1 MAASSVDSPRIS
13 SIYRYPV
20 KGLSGERM
28 AMADLAPGATL
39 KADRAFA
46 LENGPSG
53 FDPTAPSWQPKIK
66 FLCLMR
72 HAKIAALDT
81 RYDDATGT
89 LTVKRD
95 GRVLIEADLSKP
107 AGRTALEGFFQGFMG
122 GEARG
127 PIQLLQSP
135 GHSFSDVAKKVVSII
150 NLQSVAAL
158 GEAIGRPVHPLRFR
172 GNLYVGGWPAWLE
185 TRMIGHEIEIGKA
198 RLRVVKMIQRCAATE
213 VNPETA
219 ERDMDVPQSLY
230 RLTGDDDCGV
240 YAEVVSGGKIA
251 EGDAIKVP

>member
-1 MAASSVDSPRIS
+1 MAASSADSPRIS

-28 AMADLAPGATL
+28 ARAELAPGATL

-53 FDPTAPSWQPKIK
+53 FDPAAPSWQPKIK

-72 HAKIAALDT
+72 NAKIAALDT
-81 RYDDATGT
+81 RYDDSTGT

-95 GRVLIEADLSKP
+95 GRMLIEADLLKP
-107 AGRTALEGFFQGFMG
+107 AGRAALESFFQGFMG

-127 PIQLLQSP
+127 PVRLLRSP

-158 GEAIGRPVHPLRFR
+158 GEAIGRTVHPLRFR
-172 GNLYVGGWPAWLE
+172 GNLHVNGWPAWLE
-185 TRMIGHEIEIGKA
+185 TQMIGREIEIGAA

-230 RLTGDDDCGV
+230 RLTGEDDCGI
-240 YAEVVSGGKIA
+240 YAEVVSGGTIA
-251 EGDAIKVP
+251 EGDAINVP